1 MNVYCDSL
9 GRGEPAEG
17 NFFVPGLFQK
27 EAAAVDNDGTG
38 NDIVLV
44 IPENTRAKA
53 QERKRLEEN
62 KGTKMMS
69 TSNTASAQL
78 PSDEDHGEQ
87 NDMEKYVSE
96 SSYFKPSSSFSEGSS
111 GPQEIWNQIYP
122 RSEGEGTVNA
132 ALVSLLKAIT
142 AHFNLSSDWVMHQK
156 PLKAKFSNLQ

>member
-111 GPQEIWNQIYP
+111 GPQEIWNQTIQGP
-122 RSEGEGTVNA
+122 KEKEQST
-132 ALVSLLKAIT
+132 L
-142 AHFNLSSDWVMHQK
+142 LSSV
-156 PLKAKFSNLQ
+156 FSRLSQLTSTSPAIGLCTKNH